1 MNKNYIKFSVPPTP
15 KGISVI
21 SGMSQL
27 AEGASGRDETRAFLS
42 RDFSPA
48 PLLAPSS
55 SAVIMLESVGD
66 MLLEV

>member
-1 MNKNYIKFSVPPTP
+1 M
-15 KGISVI
+15 I
-21 SGMSQL
+21 SGMAQL
-27 AEGASGRDETRAFLS
+27 AEGTSGRDETRVFLS
-42 RDFSPA
+42 RDFSLA